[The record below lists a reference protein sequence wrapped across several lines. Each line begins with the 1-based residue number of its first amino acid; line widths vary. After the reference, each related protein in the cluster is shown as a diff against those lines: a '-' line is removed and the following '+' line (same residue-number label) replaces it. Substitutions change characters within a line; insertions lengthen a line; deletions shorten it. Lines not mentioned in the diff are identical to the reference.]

1 MVRRLEFVLRSGLEE
16 TLMATAVAEVGIL
29 TPSDVLKS
37 WQGHRRLTRKT
48 IEAFPEDKLF
58 QFSVGGMRPFSELA
72 WEFIRMA
79 VPIAEGVAT
88 GKWREFDMSKASVT
102 SKSELLRVWD
112 EQTAR
117 LDEVF
122 AQIPA
127 HRFTEVDKA
136 FGLWDGRAIDTIQYA
151 IDNEIHH
158 RGQGYVYLRA
168 LGIEPPPFWER

>member
-1 MVRRLEFVLRSGLEE
+1 M
-16 TLMATAVAEVGIL
+16 TTAAAEAGIL
-29 TPSDVLKS
+29 NSSDVLKQ
-37 WQGHRRLTRKT
+37 WQGHRRLTRRV
-48 IEAFPEDKLF
+48 IDAFPEDKLF
-58 QFSVGGMRPFSELA
+58 SFSVGGMRPFSELA

-88 GKWREFDMSKASVT
+88 GKWQEFDMSKASVT
-102 SKSELLRVWD
+102 TKSELLRVWD
-112 EQTAR
+112 EQTRR

-122 AQIPA
+122 PQIPQ

-136 FGLWDGRAIDTIQYA
+136 FDQWEGRGIDTIQYA